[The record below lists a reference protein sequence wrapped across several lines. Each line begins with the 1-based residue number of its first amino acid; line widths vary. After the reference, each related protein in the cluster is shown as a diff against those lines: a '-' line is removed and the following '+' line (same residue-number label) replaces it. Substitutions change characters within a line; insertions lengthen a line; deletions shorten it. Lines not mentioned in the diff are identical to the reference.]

1 MLLPKLYWED
11 SKMTELDQL
20 LHSDKDW
27 VRVRAETALQIL
39 NQQQTGQ
46 ITSSEAREL
55 LADLVRTDQLEA
67 EADDINMKTMLVN
80 VVYGLTLVI

>member
-1 MLLPKLYWED
+1 MLLPQLYWED
-11 SKMTELDQL
+11 SNMTELDQL

-55 LADLVRTDQLEA
+55 LEDLVRTDQLEA
-67 EADDINMKTMLVN
+67 EADDIKLKTMLVN
-80 VVYGLTLVI
+80 VVYGLTLVV